1 MILYS
6 LSEDNVD
13 DLGFRLLLQE
23 IVCIEFLFHQMTI
36 DFLNVLEAGQLV
48 EPLVRFCLVKFL
60 RVLFQRSLEFG
71 IILVEV
77 YFSLPLRV
85 LHVSR
90 LQNISL
96 PLIAHDYVLR
106 NGEFNQVLVDDFFF
120 PIFANL
126 LKNFTCELGHVLLVD
141 QFMENP

>member
-48 EPLVRFCLVKFL
+48 EPLVRFCLVEFL